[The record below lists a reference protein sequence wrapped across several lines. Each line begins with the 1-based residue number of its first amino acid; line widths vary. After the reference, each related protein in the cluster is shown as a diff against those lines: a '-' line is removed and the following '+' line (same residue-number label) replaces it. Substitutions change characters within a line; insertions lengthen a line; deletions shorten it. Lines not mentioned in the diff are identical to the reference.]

1 MTRIGLIGH
10 DTIFTMELLNQI
22 LILGEKNTVFF
33 VPMRL
38 QVSKDG
44 VIPILPNGIISYTN
58 NDKYRLLL
66 SNDLSLIFTFTM
78 NNDFLQELL
87 NLETFPRLIFLMSK
101 TAINDYE
108 KIDTLTRLKL
118 TSIKFICFA
127 VSELKWIDSYLGVGE
142 SSMKLF
148 RRLNINLT
156 SNILVLGYG
165 KTGQGICDFLS
176 NYGYYNISVYDI
188 DIRKRIIAKYSGLNT
203 DCFEKLAIDTDVVFD
218 TTGDSSIHLSIQKLE
233 LFKKDKVSI
242 LSTSTVLNM
251 PCETA
256 YTNSNGTIFDIESS
270 RGMIN
275 MKYDIGGSSNQYMAV
290 TGLVILYFC
299 SKYDKFIKNLNKY
312 LENYNDNSYILNS
325 RCEKCI
331 SKFILQRA
339 NTFGR
344 PRGQFY
350 NSNNLSLSELTNAI
364 VGKIGIHQSLS
375 SPNRSYKIYYKSDF
389 SFTIDTIENC
399 NIIGTSTGTYKII
412 KYCNYDIGII
422 DVSYTQIY
430 ESPFKRSIFNK
441 ENPHSVFKTFK
452 NQLGP
457 FSIINTGKNG
467 TILKYLCG
475 NDQTNLVITMFNNE
489 QTN

>member
-1 MTRIGLIGH
+1 MTRIGLIAH
-10 DTIFTMELLNQI
+10 ETIFTMELLNQI
-22 LILGEKNTVFF
+22 LLLGEKNTVFY

-38 QVSKDG
+38 QVSRDG
-44 VIPILPNGIISYTN
+44 LLPVLPDGIISYTN
-58 NDKYRLLL
+58 NDRYRLLL
-66 SNDLSLIFTFTM
+66 SNDLSLIFAFTL
-78 NNDFLQELL
+78 NNDFVQELL
-87 NLETFPRLIFLMSK
+87 KLETFPKLIFLMSM
-101 TAINDYE
+101 TAITDY
-108 KIDTLTRLKL
+108 KKMDTSTRLKM

-142 SSMKLF
+142 SSVKVF
-148 RRLNINLT
+148 KRLNINLT
-156 SNILVLGYG
+156 SKILVLGYG

-188 DIRKRIIAKYSGLNT
+188 DIQKRIIAKYSGLNT
-203 DCFEKLAIDTDVVFD
+203 DCFEKLAIDTDVVLD
-218 TTGDSSIHLSIQKLE
+218 ATGDSSIHLTIQKLE
-233 LFKKDKVSI
+233 LFKKHNVRI
-242 LSTSTVLNM
+242 VSTSTRLNM
-251 PCETA
+251 ACENG
-256 YTNSNGTIFDIESS
+256 YTNKTGTIFHIDSS
-270 RGMIN
+270 KGMIN
-275 MKYDIGGSSNQYMAV
+275 MKYDIGGNSNQYMAV

-312 LENYNDNSYILNS
+312 LENYIDNSYILNS

-331 SKFILQRA
+331 SYFILQKK
-339 NTFGR
+339 NTFGK

-364 VGKIGIHQSLS
+364 VGKVGIHQSLS
-375 SPNRSYKIYYKSDF
+375 LPTRSYKIYYKSDF

-399 NIIGTSTGTYKII
+399 NILGTSAGTYKII

-422 DVSYTQIY
+422 DITYTQIY
-430 ESPFKRSIFNK
+430 ESPFIQSIFNK
-441 ENPHSVFKTFK
+441 ENPNSVLKTFK

-489 QTN
+489 LTN